1 MANALN
7 KAASPELNAIAGATE
22 TFSKVVEDEI
32 EAMLRD
38 VMDEALDEGVDAR
51 AVISGVLLGV
61 AYAMGATLRYLE
73 RIAEVTPVKHDAGSL
88 ARIYICML
96 GMYFTDCGDQ
106 SWSSRSVPQ
115 A

>member
-1 MANALN
+1 MAV
-7 KAASPELNAIAGATE
+7 SPELDAIAGATN
-22 TFSKVVEDEI
+22 TFAQVVEADI
-32 EAMLRD
+32 EAALRRT
-38 VMDEALDEGVDAR
+38 MDDALDDGVDAR